1 MLRRLKIQLPHSSG
15 SPNVAQI
22 SFKIVAEL

>member
-15 SPNVAQI
+15 SPNALKI